1 MARRPQ
7 TDGGNGTK
15 PVEPATEILRLEEE
29 IFLLETL
36 MDNVPDSI
44 YFKDR
49 DSRFTRINRYAAE
62 RFGIADPALAIGRTD
77 FDYFAEEHAAK
88 AFFDEQE
95 IVRSGHPLVSVEE
108 KETKTDGGV
117 RWVSTTKM
125 PLRGRDGEIVGTF
138 GISRDITQR
147 KLAEAQLE
155 RQAFFDSLTGLPNRA
170 LFMNRLQHLFHR
182 ARRTPDGLLFAVLY
196 FDLDRFKGINDGLG
210 HLAGDELLVGIARR
224 LEQHMRPS
232 DTLARLGGD
241 EFTVL
246 LEDISSE
253 ADATR
258 VADRIQQELATPF
271 TLSGQE
277 VFTSASIGI
286 ALSLSGYARPEDMLR
301 DADTAMYRAKAAGRS
316 RHLIFDADMHERA
329 MTLLRLETDLRRAIE
344 RGELLAHYQPIID
357 IRKRTLL
364 GFEALARW
372 QHPERGLV
380 PPDVFIPVAEETGLV
395 GIIGEMM
402 LKEACRQMK
411 TWQDRHP
418 RTPALGISVNVSTR
432 QLAHAGIA
440 EQVARILRET
450 GLAPGS
456 LTLELTES
464 ALMQNL
470 KAGAS
475 VIRQL
480 HDMSVH
486 LHIDD
491 FGMGY
496 SSLAYLNNLPVDTLK
511 VDRSFVSRMDG
522 QPQQTAIV
530 RAIVALARNL
540 GMDVIAEGVE
550 TNQQADTL
558 LTLRCSTAQG
568 FLFSRPLPA
577 DEAERL
583 IVDGLPPASTAA

>member
-1 MARRPQ
+1 MESMGQRSATSSDRN
-7 TDGGNGTK
+7 DAAD
-15 PVEPATEILRLEEE
+15 PAAEIARLERE

-49 DSRFTRINRYAAE
+49 ESRFTRINRYAAE
-62 RFGIADPALAIGRTD
+62 RFGVADPALAVGRTD
-77 FDYFAEEHAAK
+77 FDYFAEEHASK
-88 AFFDEQE
+88 AFRDEQE
-95 IVRSGHPLVSVEE
+95 IVRTGRPLVNVEE
-108 KETKTDGGV
+108 KETKPDGAV
-117 RWVSTTKM
+117 RWVSTTKL
-125 PLRGRDGEIVGTF
+125 PLRDRQGNVTGTF
-138 GISRDITQR
+138 GISRDVTQR
-147 KLAEAQLE
+147 KHAEEQLE
-155 RQAFFDSLTGLPNRA
+155 RQAFFDALTGLPNRA
-170 LFMNRLQHLFHR
+170 LFMNRLQHLFNR
-182 ARRTPDGLLFAVLY
+182 ARRSPEGLLFAVLY
-196 FDLDRFKGINDGLG
+196 FDLDRFKSINDGLG

-224 LEQHMRPS
+224 LERHMRPS

-246 LEDISSE
+246 LEDITSE

-271 TLSGQE
+271 VLSGHE
-277 VFTSASIGI
+277 IFTSVSVGI
-286 ALSLSGYARPEDMLR
+286 ALSSSGYQRPEEMLR

-316 RHLIFDADMHERA
+316 RHQIFDADMHERA
-329 MTLLRLETDLRRAIE
+329 MALLRLETDLRRALE
-344 RGELLAHYQPIID
+344 RGEFLAYYQPIID
-357 IRKRTLL
+357 IASRRLL

-372 QHPERGLV
+372 RHPERGLV

-395 GIIGEMM
+395 GIIGELM
-402 LKEACRQMK
+402 LREACGQMK

-418 RTPALGISVNVSTR
+418 RTPPLCISVNVSTR

-440 EQVARILRET
+440 DQVARILRET
-450 GLAPGS
+450 GLAAES
-456 LTLELTES
+456 LILELTES

-480 HDMSVH
+480 RDMSVR

-491 FGMGY
+491 FGIGY
-496 SSLAYLNNLPVDTLK
+496 SSLSYLHNFPVDTLK

-522 QPQQTAIV
+522 TPQNTAIV
-530 RAIVALARNL
+530 RAIVALAHNL

-550 TNQQADTL
+550 TDAQADALRTL
-558 LTLRCSTAQG
+558 HCSTAQG

-577 DEAERL
+577 AEAERV
-583 IVDGLPPASTAA
+583 IVDGIPDPEG

>member
-7 TDGGNGTK
+7 TESGNGNK
-15 PVEPATEILRLEEE
+15 PAEPATEILRLEEE

-182 ARRTPDGLLFAVLY
+182 SRRTPDGLLFAVLY
-196 FDLDRFKGINDGLG
+196 FDLDRFKSIDDGLG

-271 TLSGQE
+271 MLSGQE

-286 ALSLSGYARPEDMLR
+286 ALSLSG
-301 DADTAMYRAKAAGRS
+301 
-316 RHLIFDADMHERA
+316 
-329 MTLLRLETDLRRAIE
+329 
-344 RGELLAHYQPIID
+344 
-357 IRKRTLL
+357 
-364 GFEALARW
+364 
-372 QHPERGLV
+372 
-380 PPDVFIPVAEETGLV
+380 
-395 GIIGEMM
+395 
-402 LKEACRQMK
+402 
-411 TWQDRHP
+411 
-418 RTPALGISVNVSTR
+418 
-432 QLAHAGIA
+432 
-440 EQVARILRET
+440 
-450 GLAPGS
+450 
-456 LTLELTES
+456 
-464 ALMQNL
+464 
-470 KAGAS
+470 
-475 VIRQL
+475 
-480 HDMSVH
+480 
-486 LHIDD
+486 
-491 FGMGY
+491 
-496 SSLAYLNNLPVDTLK
+496 
-511 VDRSFVSRMDG
+511 
-522 QPQQTAIV
+522 
-530 RAIVALARNL
+530 
-540 GMDVIAEGVE
+540 
-550 TNQQADTL
+550 
-558 LTLRCSTAQG
+558 
-568 FLFSRPLPA
+568 
-577 DEAERL
+577 
-583 IVDGLPPASTAA
+583 

>member
-1 MARRPQ
+1 MRGRRQ
-7 TDGGNGTK
+7 TESDGNR
-15 PVEPATEILRLEEE
+15 PPEPGAEIARLEGE

-62 RFGIADPALAIGRTD
+62 RFGVADPALAVGRTD

-88 AFFDEQE
+88 ALRDEQE
-95 IVRSGHPLVSVEE
+95 ILRTGRPLVGVEE
-108 KETKTDGGV
+108 KETKPDGGV
-117 RWVSTTKM
+117 RWVSTTKL
-125 PLRGRDGEIVGTF
+125 PLRDSDGAVVGTF

-210 HLAGDELLVGIARR
+210 HLAGDDLLVGIARR

-246 LEDISSE
+246 LEDITSE

-271 TLSGQE
+271 LLAGQE

-286 ALSLSGYARPEDMLR
+286 ALSISGYDRPEEMLR

-316 RHLIFDADMHERA
+316 RHQIFDADMHERA
-329 MTLLRLETDLRRAIE
+329 MALLRLETDLRRALE

-357 IRKRTLL
+357 LENRMLL

-372 QHPERGLV
+372 RHPERGLV

-395 GIIGEMM
+395 GVIGEMM
-402 LKEACRQMK
+402 LKEACTQMK
-411 TWQDRHP
+411 TWQDRYP
-418 RTPALGISVNVSTR
+418 QTPPLRISVNMSTR
-432 QLAHAGIA
+432 QLAHAGMP
-440 EQVARILRET
+440 EQVGRILRET

-475 VIRQL
+475 VIRKL
-480 HDMSVH
+480 RDMSVH
-486 LHIDD
+486 VDIDD
-491 FGMGY
+491 FGVGY
-496 SSLAYLNNLPVDTLK
+496 SSLAYLQDLPVDTLK
-511 VDRSFVSRMDG
+511 VDRSFVSRMDAG
-522 QPQQTAIV
+522 PQQTAVV
-530 RAIVALARNL
+530 RAIVTLARNL

-550 TNQQADTL
+550 TDAQADML

-568 FLFSRPLPA
+568 FLFSHPLPPG
-577 DEAERL
+577 EAERL
-583 IVDGLPPASTAA
+583 IANGLPIGPPPGA